1 MSDLVKRA
9 GVYKKFRCDYF
20 FPTIVN
26 VKKKHLCRYIFTALL
41 CFKKQ
46 FVTAEEM

>member
-1 MSDLVKRA
+1 MSDLLKRA

-26 VKKKHLCRYIFTALL
+26 VKKTTSAVTYLLHFFALKNSL
-41 CFKKQ
+41 
-46 FVTAEEM
+46 